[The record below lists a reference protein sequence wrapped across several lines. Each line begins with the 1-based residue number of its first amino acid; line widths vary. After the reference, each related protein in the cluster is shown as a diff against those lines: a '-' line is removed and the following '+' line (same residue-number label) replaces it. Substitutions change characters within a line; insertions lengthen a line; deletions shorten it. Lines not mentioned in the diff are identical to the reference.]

1 MKRSLFPVLALAVL
15 LGCLGDVL
23 FMSWQLD
30 EPSVKTYF
38 STDGYQEPSGGV
50 EGTEVYTYSRP

>member
-1 MKRSLFPVLALAVL
+1 
-15 LGCLGDVL
+15 
-23 FMSWQLD
+23 MSWQLD
-30 EPSVKTYF
+30 EPSVTTYF